1 MANTK
6 ANEPRVQMKVPISFR
21 DEVLKVA
28 HAEGISATVY
38 LENKKVAIIINRPIS
53 ESFEKAEGEE

>member
-1 MANTK
+1 
-6 ANEPRVQMKVPISFR
+6 MKVPISFR